1 MTVPS
6 DALSVTVSGAV
17 APTATLTGFGLTVT
31 DAMRFVTLKVQ
42 RSVPFAFDAVM
53 MAEPTATAEANP
65 LFVTRTLLEFD
76 DDQLTVRPRFVDT

>member
-1 MTVPS
+1 
-6 DALSVTVSGAV
+6 
-17 APTATLTGFGLTVT
+17 
-31 DAMRFVTLKVQ
+31 MRFVTLKVQ
-42 RSVPFAFDAVM
+42 LSVPFAFDAVM